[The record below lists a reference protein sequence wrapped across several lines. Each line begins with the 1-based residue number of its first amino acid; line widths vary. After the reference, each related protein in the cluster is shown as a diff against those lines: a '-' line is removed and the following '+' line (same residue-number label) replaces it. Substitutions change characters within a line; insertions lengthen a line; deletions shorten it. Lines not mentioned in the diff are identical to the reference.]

1 MPELEFE
8 ELNMSLEDMIGTL
21 NLGIIIAENDDNVV
35 LIPLDVAKELVK
47 VVKNTKTLVD
57 AHM

>member
-1 MPELEFE
+1 MPELGFE
-8 ELNMSLEDMIGTL
+8 ELHMSLEDMIGTL